1 MSKLARFNII
11 VAIDCNNGIAKNG
24 NIPWNNS
31 DDMKFFKATTTGLK
45 KRNTVI
51 MGRYTYESIP
61 EERRPLADR
70 KNVVISKTMKQEEH
84 PDIIVYPSLKEAL
97 AGLGSS
103 QAQSEEYYVIGGE
116 MIYNEAV
123 NNFMYLCDKVIVTRF
138 KENFNCDQ
146 FFPYD
151 QIKDFPTASDPTR
164 TRDYTRFVHLPNT
177 DHDEWKYLDLLE
189 KIKDKGEQKP
199 DRTGVGTLSLF
210 GESLEFDISK
220 RIPFLTT
227 KKLFYNGVIRE
238 LLFFL
243 SGKTDTNIL
252 EKEGVK
258 IWSGNTSNDF
268 LKKRGLPYEQGDMG
282 PGYGFQWRHWGAE
295 YEGAEAD
302 YTDKGVDQIRLLI
315 EGIRNDPHSR
325 RHILSAWNVSDLDKM
340 AVPPCHSFVQFY
352 VSADR
357 RHLDCQL
364 TQRSADMF
372 LGVPFNI
379 ASYSLLTYMIAH
391 ICALRPRKLRIN
403 FGDCHIYQNH
413 IEQVTKQ
420 LKRTPMPFATLS
432 FRNATRLQQ
441 IDDFNFDS
449 FIIQNYESWP
459 GIQAPMA
466 V

>member
-11 VAIDCNNGIAKNG
+11 VAIDCHGGIAKNG

-31 DDMKFFKATTTGLK
+31 DDMKAFRATTIGLR

-61 EERRPLADR
+61 EDRRPLAER

-103 QAQSEEYYVIGGE
+103 SVQSDEYWIIGGE

-123 NNFMYLCDKVIVTRF
+123 NDFLYLCDKIVVSRF
-138 KENFNCDQ
+138 KENYNCDQ
-146 FFPYD
+146 FFPFD
-151 QIKDFPTASDPTR
+151 AIKDFKAAHDPTR
-164 TRDYTRFVHLPNT
+164 LRDYTRFTFLPNVE
-177 DHDEWKYLDLLE
+177 HEEWKYLDLLE
-189 KIKDKGEQKP
+189 KIKEKGEQKP

-210 GESLEFDISK
+210 GESLSFDISK
-220 RIPFLTT
+220 RIPLLTT
-227 KKLFYNGVIRE
+227 KKLFYNAVIRE
-238 LLFFL
+238 LLFFI

-252 EKEGVK
+252 ESEGVK
-258 IWSGNTSNDF
+258 IWHGNTTAEF
-268 LKKRGLPYEQGDMG
+268 LKKRGLPYEAGDMG
-282 PGYGFQWRHWGAE
+282 PGYGFQWRHWGAV
-295 YEGAEAD
+295 YEGC
-302 YTDKGVDQIRLLI
+302 DKNYEGEGVDQLKQLV

-325 RHILSAWNVSDLDKM
+325 RHILSAWNVGDLEKM

-379 ASYSLLTYMIAH
+379 ASYAMLTYMIAH
-391 ICALRPRKLRIN
+391 ICALRPRTLKIN

-413 IEQVTKQ
+413 LEQVTKQ
-420 LKRTPMPFATLS
+420 LKRTPMPFATLE

-449 FIIQNYESWP
+449 FVIKKYESWP